1 MESIEACDGTVVR
14 GTSPYFNQPQFAA
27 ATAPAPALQQVTL
40 NALTPSGTLDFNY
53 VKPYGN
59 VVIDLYKGVSYKM
72 AWNYYGFNTK
82 GVQNP
87 SGLATIPMQDFNGST
102 ATFALRYAF

>member
-1 MESIEACDGTVVR
+1 
-14 GTSPYFNQPQFAA
+14 
-27 ATAPAPALQQVTL
+27 VTL

-59 VVIDLYKGVSYKM
+59 VVIDLYKGLSYKM
-72 AWNYYGFNTK
+72 AWNYYGFNVK

-102 ATFALRYAF
+102 ATFAFRYAFLRAQSKRTGAVLANSRRKNK